1 MKRAAARESAEKA
14 ELAWNVYSASAR
26 GAVHDA
32 AGLPNQDSTHY
43 LTPSARDGGSLCAAV
58 ADGHGDQ
65 RHFRSSR
72 GSQLATSVA
81 CAVAVQRA
89 AEMGALKRAA
99 VVQELATTSIVPEV
113 VDRWNEAVL
122 DDLSQF
128 PLTRQESRAM
138 TEGGTTT
145 VPYGSTLLLAAISG
159 PWLVLLQIGDGDIL
173 IVSSDGKT
181 IVPVPG
187 DPLLDGRITT
197 SLCSSSAV
205 HLFRSAVIDLE
216 RTDVVTVALAS
227 DGFGNAQS
235 KDDWQPAFGRDV
247 VRLLGEFGPQWV
259 GEHMWDWAGRCAS
272 RDGSGDDASLVFML
286 RGGRAPEQWEAG

>member
-1 MKRAAARESAEKA
+1 VKRAAARESAERA
-14 ELAWNVYSASAR
+14 ELAWHVYCASAR

-32 AGLPNQDSTHY
+32 AGLPNQDSTYY
-43 LTPSARDGGSLCAAV
+43 LAPSAPGDGSLCAAV

-81 CAVAVQRA
+81 CAVAMKHA
-89 AEMGALKRAA
+89 GEMGALKQAA
-99 VVQELATTSIVPEV
+99 VVQEFAATAIVSEV
-113 VDRWNEAVL
+113 VGRWNEAVL
-122 DDLSQF
+122 DDLSHF
-128 PLTRQESRAM
+128 PLTRPESTAM
-138 TEGGTTT
+138 TEGGSAT

-159 PWLVLLQIGDGDIL
+159 TWLVLLQIGDGDIL

-181 IVPVPG
+181 TVPVPG

-205 HLFRSAVIDLE
+205 HLFRSAVVDLE
-216 RTDVVTVALAS
+216 QTDVVTVVLAS

-235 KDDWQPAFGRDV
+235 EDDWQPAVGRDV
-247 VRLLGEFGPQWV
+247 ARLLGEFGPQWV
-259 GEHMWDWAGRCAS
+259 GEHMWDWADRCAS
-272 RDGSGDDASLVFML
+272 SDGSGDDASLVFML
-286 RGGRAPEQWEAG
+286 RGLRTPEQSEAG